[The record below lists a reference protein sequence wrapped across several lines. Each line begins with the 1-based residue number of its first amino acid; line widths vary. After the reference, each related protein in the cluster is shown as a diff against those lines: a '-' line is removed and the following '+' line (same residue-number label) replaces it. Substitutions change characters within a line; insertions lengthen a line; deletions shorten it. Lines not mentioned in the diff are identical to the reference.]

1 MQTLVISIL
10 GKDKPGIVDA
20 LAKVIF
26 QHQGNWHGSSFA
38 HMSGLFTGF
47 VEIQVPSEQKQALID
62 GLDAITDLSVQSV
75 VVSEPSP
82 SPSQKQSLTI
92 DVMGNDRP
100 GIVQALTQVLNRFN
114 LNILHFA
121 SHVESAANSGSPMF
135 KAKVDIAV
143 PDTFDNDALQVSLEA
158 LANEI
163 VVDISYAH

>member
-26 QHQGNWHGSSFA
+26 QHDGNWHGSSFA

-47 VEIQVPSEQKQALID
+47 VEIQVPAEQKQPLIE
-62 GLDAITDLSVQSV
+62 GLDAIADISVQSV

-82 SPSQKQSLTI
+82 TQKQSLSI

-100 GIVQALTQVLNRFN
+100 GIVQALTQVLHRFN
-114 LNILHFA
+114 LNILHFS

-143 PDTFDNDALQVSLEA
+143 PDTFDNDALQASLEA

-163 VVDISYAH
+163 VVDISYVQ